1 MDSAAQADGEKRVN
15 QLLIEPLMRRG
26 LARPTSI
33 TKVQFLDMVH
43 DLCARLAYM
52 NDPNLMALE
61 EQAAGN
67 PGGKGRDRFP
77 IANRILEWAA
87 QIQPPGDEASP
98 LIRAVFAAQ
107 LGQDALAGGWAPE
120 LLLELKKSRRWPNT
134 YIVSQIKGAAGD
146 SIRQMRRCDDVLAG
160 GDALTPDDAG
170 RHAKRLA
177 IIQKCRGIAQLTQIN
192 GGGV

>member
-1 MDSAAQADGEKRVN
+1 MDSAAQAIGENRVD
-15 QLLIEPLMRRG
+15 QLLIKSLQRRG
-26 LARPTSI
+26 LVKPTTL
-33 TKVQFLDMVH
+33 TKVQFEDMVK

-52 NDPNLMALE
+52 SEQSLMALE

-67 PGGKGRDRFP
+67 PGGKNRDRFP
-77 IANRILEWAA
+77 IANRILEWSA

-107 LGQDALAGGWAPE
+107 LGQNALASGWAPE

-134 YIVSQIKGAAGD
+134 YTVSKIKGGAAD
-146 SIRQMRRCDDVLAG
+146 SIRQMQRCDDVLAQ

-170 RHAKRLA
+170 RHARRSA
-177 IIQKCRGIAQLTQIN
+177 VIQKCRGIAQLTQPN